1 MSNEK
6 ERLRKLVEQQKAKT
20 EQDLKKEDP
29 DPGVDYAELYRE
41 QTGKDLASG
50 EYVLQ

>member
-20 EQDLKKEDP
+20 HQDPEKDDP
-29 DPGVDYAELYRE
+29 DPGVDYAELYRQ
-41 QTGKDLASG
+41 QTGKDLMTSK
-50 EYVLQ
+50 VLQ